1 MLGYYD
7 YTVWLTYFSLI
18 SAGMGIMESLKGEGH
33 PYVGI
38 FYLLACGLFD
48 AFDGRVARTKK
59 NRTDSQ
65 KKYGIQIDSLADIV
79 AFGILPGCIANS
91 MISVKPQTSSAYE
104 ICATVII
111 LFYMLAAL
119 IRLAYFNVRE
129 EERQESEGGVR
140 KSYEGLPVTSSA
152 IILPSVMFFHYLL
165 PKDLTTIFL
174 AVMLV
179 TGIAFISK
187 IRVPKPGLK
196 GIGVMLVIG
205 AVEFA
210 ILAYTFLGS
219 GVR

>member
-91 MISVKPQTSSAYE
+91 MISVKPQTSSVYE

-219 GVR
+219 GAR